1 MAEVFN
7 TQNLGAYGIETGTPI
22 INAPQSTLVFAG
34 AIVRTVVPGEN
45 DEIRIAPIMKLSV
58 CFDHRFIDG
67 VTAAAFTTSL
77 KTRLENLVPADL
89 D

>member
-58 CFDHRFIDG
+58 CSTI
-67 VTAAAFTTSL
+67 VSSTASRPPL
-77 KTRLENLVPADL
+77 SRPA
-89 D
+89 